1 MSLINKNRSQHLNP
15 KFNDWITDCVNVLQ
29 RRLTLKERKFLR
41 RCYTINVLSGIPLC
55 FNDFKGV
62 LGIKYKGNFRAIKH
76 KLSSLFEVTCK
87 GKPTYYKL
95 RGLYLDKE
103 LTNQYTSIPIS
114 ERIFANLNILLS
126 LCRHE
131 IPQLHAI
138 LFKCNT
144 FELYSRLVELGY
156 SPNEKKA
163 ITINEIPV
171 HKIITAS
178 ITIYSNGT
186 MLVRLGCTYFPI
198 DYNDKGWIEVI
209 EILSNIKYYL
219 RIITNKDFQIEPIGN
234 WKLKHID
241 LNRDSIT
248 YDFPTDECAIH
259 MIFGH
264 IQVYNKKFPDGTKR
278 IRVEEQL
285 ELDETISTHISS
297 DTYQKASELLKDE
310 NGVEDDNVK
319 NID

>member
-1 MSLINKNRSQHLNP
+1 MSLINQNRNQHLNP
-15 KFNDWITDCVNVLQ
+15 EFNDWITDCVNVLH
-29 RRLTLKERKFLR
+29 RRLTVKEKKFLK
-41 RCYTINVLSGIPLC
+41 RCYNINVLSGIPLC
-55 FNDFKGV
+55 FNDFKEI

-76 KLSSLFEVTCK
+76 KLSSLFEVMHK

-95 RGLYLDKE
+95 KGLYIDEE

-144 FELYSRLVELGY
+144 SELYSQLVKLGCT
-156 SPNEKKA
+156 PNKQKS
-163 ITINEIPV
+163 ITMNEIPV
-171 HKIITAS
+171 HKIIDVS
-178 ITIYSNGT
+178 ITIYSTGT

-198 DYNDKGWIEVI
+198 NYNDKGWIDMISLLGKI
-209 EILSNIKYYL
+209 ESHLISLTQKE
-219 RIITNKDFQIEPIGN
+219 FQIEPVSN

-241 LNRDSIT
+241 INKDSIA
-248 YDFPTDECAIH
+248 YNFPNDEYTIH

-264 IQVYNKKFPDGTKR
+264 IQVYNKKFPDGTKK

-285 ELDETISTHISS
+285 ELDSTISSHMASPK
-297 DTYQKASELLKDE
+297 YQKASKLLKE
-310 NGVEDDNVK
+310 NDTEK
-319 NID
+319 EEYL